1 MRQSAAMDTPRPD
14 APRARALLLAILLPA
29 LALAACAAN
38 GTQAPPP
45 PDDRAM
51 QTSDSM
57 LVGGTIYLARHAE
70 TVGEDD
76 TRRLSEEGRA
86 RAEALA
92 DALQAQAKE
101 PIERIFS
108 TDYPRTLETARPIAD
123 RLGLEVELYD
133 PSDLSA
139 FAERLKSMGQT
150 VLVVGHSNTTPAL
163 VELLGGAPGPPID
176 EPTEHDRLYRVEVP
190 FGETV
195 VTRYGT

>member
-1 MRQSAAMDTPRPD
+1 MDTLRSDRFRPG
-14 APRARALLLAILLPA
+14 ALHALLLAILLPA

-38 GTQAPPP
+38 GAQAPPP
-45 PDDRAM
+45 DERSM

-101 PIERIFS
+101 PMERIFS
-108 TDYPRTLETARPIAD
+108 TDYPRTLETAQPIAD

-133 PSDLSA
+133 PRDLPA

-150 VLVVGHSNTTPAL
+150 VLVIGHSNTTPAL
-163 VELLGGAPGPPID
+163 VELLGGEPGEPID
-176 EPTEHDRLYRVEVP
+176 EPSEFDRLYRVEVP
-190 FGETV
+190 SGETV
-195 VTRYGT
+195 VTRYGE

>member
-1 MRQSAAMDTPRPD
+1 MDTPRSDRLRPGSL
-14 APRARALLLAILLPA
+14 RALLLAVLLPA

-38 GTQAPPP
+38 GSQAPPP
-45 PDDRAM
+45 DPAGDPM

-70 TVGEDD
+70 TVGEGD
-76 TRRLSEEGRA
+76 TRRLSEQGRA

-92 DALQAQAKE
+92 DALEAQAKE

-108 TDYPRTLETARPIAD
+108 TDYPRTLETAQPIAE
-123 RLGLEVELYD
+123 RLGLEVERYD
-133 PSDLSA
+133 PDDLAA

-150 VLVVGHSNTTPAL
+150 VLVVGHSNTTPTL

-195 VTRYGT
+195 VTRYGS